1 MPRSSPQD
9 RRQSPRIAAEL
20 AVKVTFLDN
29 ATGRP
34 LAPAVDAATV
44 NLSMGGLC
52 ARLGLPDVSHVT
64 EKLLT
69 DQIVARVALELAGGR
84 DTVFAFTRVAWC
96 ERGASADGALTMG
109 LAFRDMSPADREKL
123 VRFLKRVPSG

>member
-1 MPRSSPQD
+1 MPESSPQD

-20 AVKVTFLDN
+20 ALRITFLDE

-34 LAPAVDAATV
+34 LAPAVDATTV
-44 NLSMGGLC
+44 NLSIGGLC
-52 ARLGLPDVSHVT
+52 ARLALPDVAHVI

-69 DQIVARVALELAGGR
+69 DQMVARVTLELAGGR
-84 DTVFAFTRVAWC
+84 DTVFAFTRIAWC
-96 ERGASADGALTMG
+96 EKDASANGAVTMG

-123 VRFLKRVPSG
+123 ARFLKRVPSG